1 MNAHVQTLIKP
12 LSSQNPITVQMLGI
26 CSALAVTTN
35 VKTALTMSIA
45 VTIVLVVASSI
56 ISLMRQQIP
65 STVRLIIQ
73 ITIVAALVI
82 VIDQIMLA
90 YFYELSQVLSVFVGL
105 IVTNCLVLG
114 RTEAYAMHNSVAD
127 SAIDALGNGLGY
139 SLIMLIVGCI
149 RELLGF
155 GTLFDISIFSTVANG
170 GWFEPLAVMQS
181 APSAFFI
188 IGVLIWIIRSVIKSQ
203 VEPIDEQPATPI
215 DATRILSS

>member
-1 MNAHVQTLIKP
+1 MNTTLQTLIKP
-12 LSSQNPITVQMLGI
+12 LSSENPITVQMLGI

-45 VTIVLVVASSI
+45 VTIVLVAASSI
-56 ISLMRQQIP
+56 ISLMRNQIP

-73 ITIVAALVI
+73 ITIVATLVI

-114 RTEAYAMHNSVAD
+114 RTEAFAMHNSVTD

-139 SLIMLIVGCI
+139 SLIMLVVGCI

-155 GTLFDISIFSTVANG
+155 GTLFDITIFSTVADG
-170 GWFEPLAVMQS
+170 GWFEPLTVMQS

-188 IGVLIWIIRSVIKSQ
+188 IGILIWIIRSVIKSQ
-203 VEPIDEQPATPI
+203 VEPVDVPPAKPI
-215 DATRILSS
+215 DSTRILGS

>member
-1 MNAHVQTLIKP
+1 MNATVQTLIKP

-56 ISLMRQQIP
+56 ISLIRQQIP

-73 ITIVAALVI
+73 ITIVATLVI

-90 YFYELSQVLSVFVGL
+90 YFYKLSQVLSVFVGL

-114 RTEAYAMHNSVAD
+114 RTEAYAMHNNITD

-139 SLIMLIVGCI
+139 SLIMLVVGCI

-155 GTLFDISIFSTVANG
+155 GTLFDITIFSTVANG
-170 GWFEPLAVMQS
+170 GWFEPLTVMQS

-188 IGVLIWIIRSVIKSQ
+188 IGLLIWIIRSVIKSQ
-203 VEPIDEQPATPI
+203 VEPIEDLSAKPI

>member
-1 MNAHVQTLIKP
+1 MNASMQTLIKP
-12 LSSQNPITVQMLGI
+12 LGSENPITVQMLGI

-45 VTIVLVVASSI
+45 VTIVLVAASSI
-56 ISLMRQQIP
+56 ISLIRQQIP

-73 ITIVAALVI
+73 ITIVATLVI
-82 VIDQIMLA
+82 VIDQVMLA
-90 YFYELSQVLSVFVGL
+90 FFYELSLVLSVFVGL

-139 SLIMLIVGCI
+139 SLIMLVVGSI

-155 GTLFDISIFSTVANG
+155 GTLFDITVFTTVVDG
-170 GWFEPLAVMQS
+170 GWFEPLTVMQS

-188 IGVLIWIIRSVIKSQ
+188 IGVLIWIIRSARKSQ
-203 VEPIDEQPATPI
+203 VEPIEGLSTKPV
-215 DATRILSS
+215 DATRILSP